1 MSTLIIHA
9 GTHKTATTLIQETL
23 GHNRSRLKAGGLVYP
38 TIGHAAGHHL
48 LASEWLS
55 HLAPYHDDRPAAEHW
70 QRLLARHAG
79 GTATVLLSS
88 EEFSRG
94 GPERVDMAALGT
106 YAAAFGTRRIV
117 FVLRNQLA
125 YIQSLYLEMQRQFRL
140 PAVHTYV
147 KQCLKGGHAS
157 GMFLDYGALY
167 DHALTVFRPE
177 EVRLL
182 SYEALA
188 AAGPDMT
195 TAFLDALGL
204 RPPGVALEPLPADRG
219 NVSPDPLSAW
229 AANRVSAPRIAQPE
243 LVALATEAFTEEFG
257 EGARS
262 TLFTA
267 GEAAAIRECFEPA
280 NRALEARYRAVDP
293 TFAMAPV
300 ALRDGLVQRDRIP
313 ETFWLRIARRLHA
326 VDAGRWSAEA

>member
-1 MSTLIIHA
+1 MATLVIHA

-23 GHNRSRLKAGGLVYP
+23 AHNRDRLAAGGLVYP
-38 TIGHAAGHHL
+38 ATGRAAGHHL
-48 LASEWLS
+48 LVSQWLS
-55 HLAPYHDDRPAAEHW
+55 HLAPYRDGRPPAEHW
-70 QRLLARHAG
+70 QRLIAAHAG
-79 GTATVLLSS
+79 GAGTVLLSS

-94 GPERVDMAALGT
+94 GPERIDMAALAAW
-106 YAAAFGTRRIV
+106 AAAFGARRIV

-125 YIQSLYLEMQRQFRL
+125 YVQSLYLEMQRQLRV
-140 PAVHTYV
+140 PAVHAYV

-167 DHALTVFRPE
+167 DHALAFFRPE

-204 RPPGVALEPLPADRG
+204 RPPGVALEPLPPDRG
-219 NVSPDPLSAW
+219 NVSPDPLPAW
-229 AANRVSAPRIAQPE
+229 AANRVSAPRIARPA
-243 LVALATEAFTEEFG
+243 LVDLATGAFAEEFG
-257 EGARS
+257 AEARS

-267 GEAAAIRECFEPA
+267 GEAAAIRERFEPG

-293 TFAMAPV
+293 GFSLAPV
-300 ALRDGLVQRDRIP
+300 ALRDGLVPRDRLS
-313 ETFWLRIARRLHA
+313 ETFWLRIARKLHA
-326 VDAGRWSAEA
+326 TDAGRWSAEA